1 MSSKQL
7 IYYENLH
14 CKVNFKYK
22 TVLQDDFEVAD
33 LKDIEREYDYCIGSD
48 QYIKSFIEVM
58 KERVIKKLPELNKV
72 KIKLGIVDKN
82 NIWHRLII
90 TTVQMLHKILKI
102 ERKINFYKSIFV
114 IIKYENEV
122 VFIGDLNFEGI
133 K

>member
-1 MSSKQL
+1 MTSKQI
-7 IYYENLH
+7 IYYEDLH

-22 TVLQDDFEVAD
+22 TVLQDDFNIID
-33 LKDIEREYDYCIGSD
+33 LKDIERVNGYCIGSD
-48 QYIKSFIEVM
+48 QYIKHFIEMM

-90 TTVQMLHKILKI
+90 TTVQMLHKILSI

-114 IIKYENEV
+114 IIKYENKV

-133 K
+133 E